1 MPALDSL
8 LRIVDQQGA
17 NELRLGSDKAPSM
30 FASGTPKKLAIP
42 PTSTDTLRE
51 LFGELLDATRLAQLD
66 KLGRIELLHEADKL
80 GAFRVTITKRPTGP
94 LAFDA
99 IVLRANVAPAPI
111 AAPAPS
117 APPPVPMTAPATRAL
132 PTPPPAKSAPPE
144 GSPYRSTAA
153 LDELLQRAVQLGAS
167 DVHISES
174 DPPVARVHGQLL
186 HLDSVPAAAACD
198 ACLHAFGDVV
208 ETRLAEQ
215 ASCDLAIDLPGG
227 GRGRLN
233 AFRTSRGLAIAIRI
247 LPRNVPTLQSLGFP
261 IPIDDLASLP
271 NGLVLATG
279 ATGSGKS
286 TTLAALAQHAIQTRS
301 AVLVSL
307 EDPIEYVF
315 EGSHQSLVRQRQV
328 GRDVRDFAT
337 GLRDALR
344 EDPDVLLIGEMRDAE
359 SIQLAL
365 TAAETGHLVLASLHS
380 RGAVSAIERIIDTYP
395 AQRQNQIRVMLADS
409 LRAVLAQRLLP
420 REGGGRVLA
429 AEVLRVTTSV
439 GAAIREAK
447 MGSMRSAMQSGKSE
461 GMITLERSLADLVK
475 RRAITLEA
483 GRAASNDP
491 YTFAQYV
498 SS

>member
-30 FASGTPKKLAIP
+30 FAAGAPKKLAIP
-42 PTSTDTLRE
+42 PTTTETLRD
-51 LFGELLDATRLAQLD
+51 LFGELLDASRLAQLD
-66 KLGRIELLHEADKL
+66 KLGRVEFVHEADKL
-80 GAFRVTITKRPTGP
+80 GAFRITITKRPTGA

-99 IVLRANVAPAPI
+99 IVMRANAAPPAPPAPAPI
-111 AAPAPS
+111 ATVAPRPAPPAS
-117 APPPVPMTAPATRAL
+117 SPPKAPLA
-132 PTPPPAKSAPPE
+132 E

-153 LDELLQRAVQLGAS
+153 LDELLSRAISMGAS

-174 DPPVARVHGQLL
+174 DPPVARVHGHLV
-186 HLDSVPAAAACD
+186 HLDSAPATAACD
-198 ACLHAFGDVV
+198 AALHGFGDIV
-208 ETRLAEQ
+208 EARLAER

-233 AFRTSRGLAIAIRI
+233 AFRTSRGLALAIRI
-247 LPRNVPTLQSLGFP
+247 LPRSVPTLHSLGFP
-261 IPIDDLASLP
+261 IGIDDLANLP

-286 TTLAALAQHAIQTRS
+286 STLAALAQHAIQTRS
-301 AVLVSL
+301 AVLVTL

-315 EGSHQSLVRQRQV
+315 EATHQSLVRQRQI

-344 EDPDVLLIGEMRDAE
+344 EDPDILLIGEMRDAE

-380 RGAVSAIERIIDTYP
+380 RSAVSAVERIIDTYP
-395 AQRQNQIRVMLADS
+395 AERQNQIRVMLADS
-409 LRAVLAQRLLP
+409 LRAVIAQRLLP

-439 GAAIREAK
+439 GSAIREAK
-447 MGSMRSAMQSGKSE
+447 MGSMKSAMQSGKSE